1 MAFMARIKE
10 LGKSIAGVDETDEI
24 NIIDENDMDESQV
37 KEVIMIDPR
46 AMELLKVLT
55 GFKKDEEE
63 VEKGIS
69 DTNDASPKKNGL
81 GIYKADS
88 KGKAPT
94 QKRSLEDMTEIL
106 GKKSTE
112 RADDL

>member
-37 KEVIMIDPR
+37 KEIIMMHPD
-46 AMELLKVLT
+46 LLKVFAAL
-55 GFKKDEEE
+55 GKKEKD
-63 VEKGIS
+63 VEIGIA

-81 GIYKADS
+81 GIYKTDS